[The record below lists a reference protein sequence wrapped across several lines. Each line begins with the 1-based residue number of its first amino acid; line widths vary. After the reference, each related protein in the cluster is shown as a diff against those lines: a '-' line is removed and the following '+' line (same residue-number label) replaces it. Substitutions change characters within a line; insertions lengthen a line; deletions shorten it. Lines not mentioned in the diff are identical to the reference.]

1 MKVSGLLWPAFIL
14 AIVTS
19 PAAGQGAGTFEIGA
33 FAQSSYFEESLRFD
47 QGAGGGGIRLGF
59 FPVSSLEL
67 EAEGT
72 FVPTE
77 GPGGLDVSYVPLRAR
92 LLFNLP
98 VGEHGAFLLGG
109 GYVRNEFGRD
119 FDTHESGVTGL
130 VGARLGLPGTI
141 LIRLSTYVDYIPSPS
156 IALYPGATLE
166 PDHNVNWGIQAG
178 LSFLLGGRRAPAA
191 QRREATPVTPRPDT
205 LVVQARR
212 DSLARAARRD
222 SLRVAQAARVE
233 QERLR
238 DSVRIAEE
246 SANAR
251 QQALRDSLRLI
262 AQQDSIRAAALR
274 DSLRMTQNRARI
286 ASIRDSLE
294 RMALRD
300 SLRLLMAQRQTRVT
314 LRGVNFELGKA
325 VLLPISREILQEVAR
340 SLVDNPQVRVEI
352 GGHTDSTGSVALNE
366 RLSQARA
373 ESVKAFLVENG
384 VTAERMEVRGYAS
397 TQPVATNKT
406 VSGRAQNRRVEL
418 RRID

>member
-1 MKVSGLLWPAFIL
+1 MRAPTVCAALLTVL
-14 AIVTS
+14 VTS
-19 PAAGQGAGTFEIGA
+19 PAASQRAGA
-33 FAQSSYFEESLRFD
+33 FEFGVFAQASYFEESINFER
-47 QGAGGGGIRLGF
+47 GAGGGGIRLGF
-59 FPVSSLEL
+59 FPVRHLEL
-67 EAEGT
+67 EAEGA

-92 LLFNLP
+92 LLFNMP

-119 FDTHESGVTGL
+119 FDTNESGVTGL
-130 VGARLGLPGTI
+130 VGARLGLPGTT
-141 LIRLSTYVDYIPSPS
+141 LIRLSTYIDYIPSPS
-156 IALYPGATLE
+156 IELYPAPALE
-166 PDHNVNWGIQAG
+166 PDHNVNWGVQAG
-178 LSFLLGGRRAPAA
+178 LSFHFGGGRSPVA
-191 QRREATPVTPRPDT
+191 QRREPAPVAPRPDT
-205 LVVQARR
+205 LAMQARR
-212 DSLARAARRD
+212 DSVARAARQD
-222 SLRVAQAARVE
+222 SLRVAQAARAE

-246 SANAR
+246 RANTR
-251 QQALRDSLRLI
+251 QQALRDSIRLVT
-262 AQQDSIRAAALR
+262 QQDSIRAAALR

-340 SLVDNPQVRVEI
+340 SLITNTEVRVEV

-366 RLSQARA
+366 RLSLARA

-384 VTAERMEVRGYAS
+384 VTADRMEVRGYAS
-397 TQPVATNKT
+397 TQPVATNRT
-406 VSGRAQNRRVEL
+406 ASGRAENRRVEL